1 MKLSKPTTSRIRT
14 DFAIFN
20 PWSGTLIERLPETSQ
35 LEITSTVARARIAAA
50 SFRNST
56 PFQRREL
63 LNSLADLI
71 GRDAD
76 TMAQTICSEMG
87 KTITEAR
94 AEIRRAQ
101 NTLRLSADAATFL
114 DGEVLHC
121 GIISGGVDRQA
132 VVTYVPTGVVAAITP
147 FNYPVNLLYHKL
159 GPAIAAGNSI
169 VVKPSPKAPLAAD
182 HLVNLTVEAG
192 FPRDLVQIVHG
203 GADVAL
209 GLARSEI
216 DLLSFTGGGRAGL
229 ALKQASG
236 LVRCLMEL
244 GGNDPLIVMHDADL
258 ATAVATATTQRF
270 EIAGQ
275 SCAAVKKLYLHSA
288 IESEFTER
296 LLEVV
301 ANYRHGDP
309 ALPDTQMGPVID
321 ETAAADIIS
330 RLLEAQSGGAKL
342 LFGGTRDGVMVKPT
356 IMSDVG
362 QSTRL
367 FATETFGP
375 VLALRRFGSLDQVI
389 TELNASAFGLQAG
402 IFTNDHAAIRNL
414 GRNLQV
420 GGLMV
425 NEGPDFRAE
434 HVPFGGVKGSGLGRE
449 GVRIAL
455 REMSETRVVID

>member
-1 MKLSKPTTSRIRT
+1 
-14 DFAIFN
+14 
-20 PWSGTLIERLPETSQ
+20 
-35 LEITSTVARARIAAA
+35 
-50 SFRNST
+50 
-56 PFQRREL
+56 
-63 LNSLADLI
+63 
-71 GRDAD
+71 
-76 TMAQTICSEMG
+76 
-87 KTITEAR
+87 
-94 AEIRRAQ
+94 
-101 NTLRLSADAATFL
+101 
-114 DGEVLHC
+114 
-121 GIISGGVDRQA
+121 
-132 VVTYVPTGVVAAITP
+132 
-147 FNYPVNLLYHKL
+147 
-159 GPAIAAGNSI
+159 
-169 VVKPSPKAPLAAD
+169 
-182 HLVNLTVEAG
+182 
-192 FPRDLVQIVHG
+192 
-203 GADVAL
+203 
-209 GLARSEI
+209 
-216 DLLSFTGGGRAGL
+216 
-229 ALKQASG
+229 
-236 LVRCLMEL
+236 
-244 GGNDPLIVMHDADL
+244 
-258 ATAVATATTQRF
+258 
-270 EIAGQ
+270 
-275 SCAAVKKLYLHSA
+275 
-288 IESEFTER
+288 
-296 LLEVV
+296 
-301 ANYRHGDP
+301 
-309 ALPDTQMGPVID
+309 MGPVID